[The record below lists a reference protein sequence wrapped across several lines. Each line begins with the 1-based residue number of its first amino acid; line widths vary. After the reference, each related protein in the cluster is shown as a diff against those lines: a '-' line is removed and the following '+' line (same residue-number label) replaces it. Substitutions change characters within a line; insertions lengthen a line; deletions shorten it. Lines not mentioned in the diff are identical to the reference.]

1 MGNNRTHVEASGVLI
16 VTSCTSYHAML
27 STVRETTSAAPRD
40 STEQNEGLS
49 SATEP
54 CIWLLGAFD
63 THEICSIHL
72 GADVYVR
79 FLRPPL
85 PLRPNAVYDWV
96 SSTSYSPYVLLMML
110 RRVYKHMVWHTSSRV
125 QLASYALH
133 CILMVSGGISLVL
146 PHLKPLL
153 PLRENRAVLKSHK
166 PFSIALHWL

>member
-1 MGNNRTHVEASGVLI
+1 
-16 VTSCTSYHAML
+16 ML
-27 STVRETTSAAPRD
+27 STGREKTSAAPGD
-40 STEQNEGLS
+40 SAEHIEGLS
-49 SATEP
+49 SATET
-54 CIWLLGAFD
+54 CMWLLSAFD
-63 THEICSIHL
+63 TQDICSIHL
-72 GADVYVR
+72 EADVYVKL
-79 FLRPPL
+79 LRPPL

-133 CILMVSGGISLVL
+133 CILMVSGGIPLVL

-166 PFSIALHWL
+166 SFSIALLHLFIIASNRIFH